1 MLICD
6 TYATHWIHWLTYVTC
21 ISNTIRPITEF
32 AEMKKKFSLPLR
44 SSVCWRLDEH
54 QSFYF
59 VHKWTEQNECPFDNI
74 FMTQWFRFLIDHLSV
89 ILFTFISN
97 LNAYTRKISCIWK
110 RLSNIIR
117 LDFALVYPKTSLEY
131 RFWKH
136 KTRFRCSRKKHWFC
150 LCIWSLTAPEL
161 FHKNLFDTYT
171 TYYVGT
177 IKAS

>member
-32 AEMKKKFSLPLR
+32 AEMKKNFSLPLC
-44 SSVCWRLDEH
+44 SSVCWRLNEH

-59 VHKWTEQNECPFDNI
+59 VHKWTEKNECPFDNI

-97 LNAYTRKISCIWK
+97 LNAYTIRISCTCEW
-110 RLSNIIR
+110 LGNIIR
-117 LDFALVYPKTSLEY
+117 LDFGISQNKSRISFL
-131 RFWKH
+131 
-136 KTRFRCSRKKHWFC
+136 KTRFRCSRKKHWLC
-150 LCIWSLTAPEL
+150 LCIWSLTAPEI
-161 FHKNLFDTYT
+161 F
-171 TYYVGT
+171 
-177 IKAS
+177 S